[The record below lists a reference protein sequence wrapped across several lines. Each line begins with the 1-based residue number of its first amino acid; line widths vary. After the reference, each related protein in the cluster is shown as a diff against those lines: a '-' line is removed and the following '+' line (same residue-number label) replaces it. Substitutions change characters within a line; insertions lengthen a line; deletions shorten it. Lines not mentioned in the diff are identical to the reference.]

1 MTEEGRRTPRIE
13 TDATLDY
20 IGANVLLEHRIENL
34 SYGGLSLCCGSP
46 EPVGTL
52 VDLTINFPDFQESI
66 AVEAKV
72 AWVKTE
78 DKRSMGLSFVGLS
91 AEHKGIL
98 DRYLL
103 ERAARFTS

>member
-13 TDATLDY
+13 TNATLDY
-20 IGANVLLEHRIENL
+20 IGANVLIEHRIENL
-34 SYGGLSLCCGSP
+34 SHGGLSLCCSMP
-46 EPVGTL
+46 EPVGTV

-72 AWVKTE
+72 AWVKE
-78 DKRSMGLSFVGLS
+78 EPKRTMGLKFVGLS
-91 AEHKGIL
+91 SEHSAVL

-103 ERAARFTS
+103 ERAARMSS